1 MDLVNERFPAPPASF
16 TVEIEILDDVY
27 QRARNVQ
34 LAHEAAAKAEGRD
47 SIESMAWLG
56 RQILKLAI
64 RARIDPVTGKPR
76 DPAMFRRLLEFPPAN
91 RPAGAPRKTFRFR
104 MSDALY
110 AQAVGAL
117 AEAERQATAALPPLV
132 SKEQGK
138 RSVARWVEYNLEQYA
153 TTGKIE

>member
-1 MDLVNERFPAPPASF
+1 MDLTNERFPAPPARF
-16 TVEIEILDDVY
+16 TVEVEILDDVY

-34 LAHEAAAKAEGRD
+34 LTREATARAAGRD
-47 SIESMAWLG
+47 SMESMAWLG
-56 RQILKLAI
+56 RQILKLAVQ
-64 RARIDPVTGKPR
+64 ARIDPVTGKSR
-76 DPAMFRRLLEFPPAN
+76 DPAMFRRLLRLTPAN
-91 RPAGAPRKTFRFR
+91 RPKEALRKTFRFR
-104 MSDALY
+104 MTDSLY

-138 RSVARWVEYNLEQYA
+138 RSVARWIEYHLEQYA